1 MKYARRFRLIAAAL
15 AACVCA
21 LPAISIAQAAPKPQT
36 VLHAPRKQ
44 DATPVPPAREA
55 SLVKLPP
62 GTINIALLGVDKRPD
77 KTFNNTDVIIIASI
91 NTDIPAV
98 SLLSI
103 PRDTR
108 VQIPGVGFYKV
119 NTAFAA
125 GGFDLFR
132 QTIRYNFGIDVQN
145 YAMVNFTGV
154 VHAVDALDGVD
165 VIATCPLKHAFPRDP
180 YYMGD
185 PYIVRTAHKDS
196 FSGETWPVGSKVP
209 RTVIDIPKPGV
220 YSLDGL
226 EALAFVRARYG
237 VPGGDV
243 DRGRREQRVVRALL
257 AKARSVGSLGR
268 LTQLYSKLKD
278 DVQTD
283 MTVETILRFASMI
296 DKLGDTLIRS
306 RYLVGYD
313 ANGAALPG
321 APEPN
326 LNRTQYIEKALNVAL
341 NQRVNEGIPISVLNG
356 TNDPGFIAAA
366 TDRLKEVGFIVTE
379 VLPADKPYVS
389 SAVIDHTTTRKGSAL
404 PLLERTFDIA
414 TANITRDPRTDGPR
428 YTVIVGADFN
438 TCYYAKSL
446 QASGS
451 TAIAAN
457 SDPSATAIDLPATII
472 ITTTEVANTPLEA
485 PSISI
490 AAAELL
496 SNTASSRLASV
507 FSVEAF
513 TPTMTVAKG
522 DIVNVRSGPGTEHRL
537 IGRMVAGQSAPILGR
552 SLDGAWLNIR
562 MPKSERLGWVNA
574 EIVTIV
580 DAPPATPTATPASD
594 EGISP
599 PPTIAVIGTAGQK
612 TTPAPTAGQAN
623 GGPRVTVPRGDFV
636 NLRSGPG
643 TSFRT
648 VGMLSQLQSA
658 EITGRS
664 ADGSWLQVRTSRGA
678 LAWLA
683 AQYVR
688 ITGSLNGVP
697 VVR

>member
-1 MKYARRFRLIAAAL
+1 MKNVRRIRSIVAVLAASLCAAPMTVQAAA
-15 AACVCA
+15 
-21 LPAISIAQAAPKPQT
+21 PE
-36 VLHAPRKQ
+36 APRRAPVQ
-44 DATPVPPAREA
+44 QAATPVPPAGPA
-55 SLVKLPP
+55 APVKLPP

-77 KTFNNTDVIIIASI
+77 KNFNNTDVIIIASI

-132 QTIRYNFGIDVQN
+132 QTIRYNFGIDVSN
-145 YAMVNFTGV
+145 YAMVNFTGL
-154 VHAVDALDGVD
+154 VHAVDALGGVD

-185 PYIVRTAHKDS
+185 AYIVRTAYKDT
-196 FSGETWPVGSKVP
+196 FTGETWQVGSKVP

-243 DRGRREQRVVRALL
+243 DRGRREQRMVRALL

-283 MTVETILRFASMI
+283 MTVETVLRFAGMI
-296 DKLGDTLIRS
+296 DKLGDTLVRS

-313 ANGAALPG
+313 SNGAALPG

-341 NQRVNEGIPISVLNG
+341 NQRTSDGIPIEVLNG

-366 TDRLKEVGFIVTE
+366 TDRLKEVGFVVTD
-379 VLPADKPYVS
+379 VRPADKPYAR
-389 SAVIDHTTTRKGSAL
+389 SAVIDHTTTRKGSAM
-404 PLLERTFDIA
+404 PLLQRTFDIKPNNV
-414 TANITRDPRTDGPR
+414 THDPQTEGSR
-428 YTVIVGADFN
+428 YTVVVGADFN

-451 TAIAAN
+451 SAIEAKT
-457 SDPSATAIDLPATII
+457 DPSSTAIDLPTTII
-472 ITTTEVANTPLEA
+472 IP
-485 PSISI
+485 PPRC
-490 AAAELL
+490 
-496 SNTASSRLASV
+496 SRTQL
-507 FSVEAF
+507 
-513 TPTMTVAKG
+513 
-522 DIVNVRSGPGTEHRL
+522 
-537 IGRMVAGQSAPILGR
+537 
-552 SLDGAWLNIR
+552 
-562 MPKSERLGWVNA
+562 
-574 EIVTIV
+574 
-580 DAPPATPTATPASD
+580 PPAS
-594 EGISP
+594 
-599 PPTIAVIGTAGQK
+599 
-612 TTPAPTAGQAN
+612 
-623 GGPRVTVPRGDFV
+623 R
-636 NLRSGPG
+636 RS
-643 TSFRT
+643 
-648 VGMLSQLQSA
+648 SA
-658 EITGRS
+658 WIP
-664 ADGSWLQVRTSRGA
+664 SR
-678 LAWLA
+678 
-683 AQYVR
+683 R
-688 ITGSLNGVP
+688 
-697 VVR
+697 R